1 MRSFI
6 TSLLLALSV
15 ASVAQNELP
24 AAPTDSVV
32 YRINLA
38 GERLVT
44 STKRG
49 NLSLGLAIGGAAI
62 TGGTAFLLQL
72 ARDNAAREGKTVDGR
87 AATYGYVLGGGLFVG
102 SLVLAFDANHY
113 KAKAGRTLRN
123 VRRP

>member
-1 MRSFI
+1 MRKLI
-6 TSLLLALSV
+6 TALLLATGV
-15 ASVAQNELP
+15 ASVAQTNLP
-24 AAPTDSVV
+24 PVPTDSVV

-44 STKRG
+44 SAKRG

-62 TGGTAFLLQL
+62 CGGTALFVQSVK
-72 ARDNAAREGKTVDGR
+72 DNSDHPDQVDTR
-87 AATYGYVLGGGLFVG
+87 AAAYGYILGGGMLVCSFAVG
-102 SLVLAFDANHY
+102 LNANWY